1 MFEWSS
7 LPKLNSNWV
16 LNDMAVYLLLFPGGY
31 FYQIENDYYFL
42 ETLFCNIDLKSCLK
56 CIWGYVDCFLLLDS
70 LLMTLMTFEVDVRIW
85 HIPTNAC
92 IMTRFFLSLNLQVN
106 VWVEYD
112 RLCFIQFNTHSY
124 PSTLNTSTFFVGCG
138 WWKKYRERASEWV
151 NATTTTNK
159 DTLFCFVLAKF
170 DTNHS
175 LFIFISLFLFLSVVF
190 FSPETIVVYKHCWK
204 QTALQNNELNCA
216 IQCVSEELN
225 EPNQKWSSNRKS
237 GECHCINN
245 INFLLV
251 ECDLII
257 GRKS

>member
-1 MFEWSS
+1 MSEFDTFQRIHVSWLVFFSLSTYRWMCELNMIVYASFSS
-7 LPKLNSNWV
+7 IHTHIQALSILQ
-16 LNDMAVYLLLFPGGY
+16 L
-31 FYQIENDYYFL
+31 
-42 ETLFCNIDLKSCLK
+42 
-56 CIWGYVDCFLLLDS
+56 S
-70 LLMTLMTFEVDVRIW
+70 LLVVDGEKSI
-85 HIPTNAC
+85 
-92 IMTRFFLSLNLQVN
+92 
-106 VWVEYD
+106 
-112 RLCFIQFNTHSY
+112 
-124 PSTLNTSTFFVGCG
+124 
-138 WWKKYRERASEWV
+138 ERASEWV

-190 FSPETIVVYKHCWK
+190 FSPETIVVYKHYWK

>member
-1 MFEWSS
+1 M
-7 LPKLNSNWV
+7 
-16 LNDMAVYLLLFPGGY
+16 
-31 FYQIENDYYFL
+31 ENFL
-42 ETLFCNIDLKSCLK
+42 CNVDLKSCLK

-124 PSTLNTSTFFVGCG
+124 PSTLYTSTFFVGCG

-175 LFIFISLFLFLSVVF
+175 LFIFISLFLFIFVF
-190 FSPETIVVYKHCWK
+190 FSLLKRLLFINIVENKQRCETTNWIAQFNVWVKNLMNQIKNDPLIVN
-204 QTALQNNELNCA
+204 Q
-216 IQCVSEELN
+216 VSAT
-225 EPNQKWSSNRKS
+225 
-237 GECHCINN
+237 
-245 INFLLV
+245 V
-251 ECDLII
+251 
-257 GRKS
+257 